1 MTNEN
6 MMKVLTDR
14 MDEKIDKE
22 KSLLRELNV
31 SEALQVE
38 FPDLFDHGTV
48 KTKIR
53 CIANQAVYP
62 DAYSIKITKGN
73 GEVIEVP
80 VKDTNLSDD
89 ILKLLMPKGV
99 VWRKPKAIQDAEN
112 IARDRRLGIYD

>member
-6 MMKVLTDR
+6 KIKELTDR
-14 MDEKIDKE
+14 MDEKINKE
-22 KSLLRELNV
+22 KSLLRKLNV

-38 FPDLFDHGTV
+38 FPDLFDHGTI
-48 KTKIR
+48 KAGMS
-53 CIANQAVYP
+53 CIGNQAVYP

-99 VWRKPKAIQDAEN
+99 VWRKPKAVQDREKYLRGQN
-112 IARDRRLGIYD
+112 V